1 MEKIGLITTH
11 FCVQVTFFM
20 GIWNAG
26 IDCYLSKEL
35 TKNDLQVADALGS
48 VRDRIAI
55 TPNMHMHTH
64 LKSGIESLVC
74 IRMQY
79 MD

>member
-1 MEKIGLITTH
+1 
-11 FCVQVTFFM
+11 M

-35 TKNDLQVADALGS
+35 TKNDLQALGS
-48 VRDRIAI
+48 VRDRTAI

-64 LKSGIESLVC
+64 LKSGIEDYGPLYAFVC
-74 IRMQY
+74 STWTNNNRNIE
-79 MD
+79 